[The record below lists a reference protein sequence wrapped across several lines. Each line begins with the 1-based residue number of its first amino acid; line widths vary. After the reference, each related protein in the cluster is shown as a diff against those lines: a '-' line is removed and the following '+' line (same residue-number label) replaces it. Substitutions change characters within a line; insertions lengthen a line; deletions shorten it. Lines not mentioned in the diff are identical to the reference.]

1 MVCQVRLCV
10 LRRSAENSAVRKNT
24 TSPTGWWLA
33 GLLEKNSSPE
43 RKAYWNNYRLVR
55 ADHWRTAFKRAVEM
69 GQNDSRVGSEAF
81 SGSCEFIGVSD
92 LVPIYDDFEDGAE
105 ILWEELDIS
114 DDVEGEGSHSVYTE
128 SDLESVY
135 ESKPAEQGVPPKS
148 GRAGG

>member
-1 MVCQVRLCV
+1 
-10 LRRSAENSAVRKNT
+10 
-24 TSPTGWWLA
+24 
-33 GLLEKNSSPE
+33 
-43 RKAYWNNYRLVR
+43 
-55 ADHWRTAFKRAVEM
+55 M

-135 ESKPAEQGVPPKS
+135 ESKPAEQVVPPKS
-148 GRAGG
+148 DRAGG